1 MFHNCTSLKEIEL
14 PYTITEIGNGA
25 FSGCKNLREI
35 SLPRGVRKIGDDYG
49 NVVSAV
55 GGCFQGCTSLKEV
68 KLPKELVYLG
78 AYSFNGCINLE
89 AVEINKK

>member
-1 MFHNCTSLKEIEL
+1 MQ
-14 PYTITEIGNGA
+14 
-25 FSGCKNLREI
+25 NLREI

-89 AVEINKK
+89 AVEINKKINEVGYYANVLATARL